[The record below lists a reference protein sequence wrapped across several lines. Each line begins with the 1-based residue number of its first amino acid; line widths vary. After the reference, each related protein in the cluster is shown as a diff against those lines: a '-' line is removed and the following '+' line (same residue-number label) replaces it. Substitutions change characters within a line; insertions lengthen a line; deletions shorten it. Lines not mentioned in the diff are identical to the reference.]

1 MNYEALSSLMDGN
14 GELAGAMVGQEQQV
28 ERLVQ
33 QLRFMNEVLAQ
44 VHELAEEKTK
54 TPLYNLAMIH
64 SKAQVA
70 LRVAAKSGLLS

>member
-1 MNYEALSSLMDGN
+1 MNLEALGDLMDGN
-14 GELAGAMVGQEQQV
+14 GELAGALASSEQRIEQ
-28 ERLVQ
+28 LVQ
-33 QLRFMNEVLAQ
+33 QLRFMREVMAQ

-70 LRVAAKSGLLS
+70 LRVAAQSGLLS